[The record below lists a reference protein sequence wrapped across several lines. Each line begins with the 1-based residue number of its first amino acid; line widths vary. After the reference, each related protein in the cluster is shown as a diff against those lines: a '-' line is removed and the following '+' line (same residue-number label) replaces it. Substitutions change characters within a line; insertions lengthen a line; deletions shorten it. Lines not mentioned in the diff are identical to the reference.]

1 MSLCSCFV
9 DGAGFHVREGLSR
22 LPLKMDAPEKILC
35 QAHGQARP
43 IADFLHENGNVSL
56 PGCCQLM
63 LSQLLCL
70 TVFFMH
76 EFKVCDRNTCTGK
89 GKNGGNLILLFS
101 FIRLLLLSNSCTQLS
116 CSSRFPE

>member
-9 DGAGFHVREGLSR
+9 DGAAFHVREGLSR

-76 EFKVCDRNTCTGK
+76 EFKVCDRNTCT
-89 GKNGGNLILLFS
+89 
-101 FIRLLLLSNSCTQLS
+101 
-116 CSSRFPE
+116 

>member
-9 DGAGFHVREGLSR
+9 DGAAFHVREGLSR

-43 IADFLHENGNVSL
+43 IADFLHENGNFSL

-70 TVFFMH
+70 LH
-76 EFKVCDRNTCTGK
+76 A
-89 GKNGGNLILLFS
+89 
-101 FIRLLLLSNSCTQLS
+101 
-116 CSSRFPE
+116 